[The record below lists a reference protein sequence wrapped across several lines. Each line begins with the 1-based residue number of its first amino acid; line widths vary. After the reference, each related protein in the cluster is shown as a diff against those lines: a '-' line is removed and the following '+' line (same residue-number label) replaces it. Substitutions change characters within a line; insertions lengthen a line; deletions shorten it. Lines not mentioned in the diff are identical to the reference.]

1 MAVPSELQSRTRWDP
16 AEAEPRIV
24 ERWLS
29 SGLFHP
35 EPKGTPNDNY
45 SLAIPPP
52 NVTGS
57 LHMGH
62 GLVLAIEDALVR
74 YNRMF
79 GKRTKWIFGTDHA
92 GIATQRVVERELE
105 AEGTTREAIGRTA
118 FTERVWEWRRRDGSR
133 GGE

>member
-74 YNRMF
+74 YNRML

-105 AEGTTREAIGRTA
+105 AGGTSASPSTPTTCAR
-118 FTERVWEWRRRDGSR
+118 S
-133 GGE
+133 